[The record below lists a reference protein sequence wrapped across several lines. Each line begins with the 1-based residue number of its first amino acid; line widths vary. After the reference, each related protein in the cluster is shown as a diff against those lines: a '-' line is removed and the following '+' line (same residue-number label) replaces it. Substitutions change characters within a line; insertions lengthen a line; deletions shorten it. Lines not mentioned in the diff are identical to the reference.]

1 MLFCGV
7 VGFLGFFGGC
17 FFVVLFVVVVP
28 CFILF
33 TLLFTFFTFLSNLVV
48 GLLVS
53 AGIPY
58 HKLQTASNN

>member
-1 MLFCGV
+1 MLFCDV
-7 VGFLGFFGGC
+7 FFFVCVC
-17 FFVVLFVVVVP
+17 FFVVLFVVVVVP
-28 CFILF
+28 CFIFF

>member
-7 VGFLGFFGGC
+7 VGFLFFFGGC

-28 CFILF
+28 CFIF
-33 TLLFTFFTFLSNLVV
+33 FTFFTFLSNLVV